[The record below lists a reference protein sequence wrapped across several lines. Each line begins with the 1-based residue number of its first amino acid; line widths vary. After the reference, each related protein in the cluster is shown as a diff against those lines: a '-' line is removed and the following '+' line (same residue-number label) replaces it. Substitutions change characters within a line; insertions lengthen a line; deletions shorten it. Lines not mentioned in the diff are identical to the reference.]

1 MFYDWLANRIDVILN
16 CVKHELNDLSLNTSN
31 IVQRCTQKGWDI
43 SYVVAKQK
51 VYYLP
56 HFLVFSV
63 LPNPSISLGESFITQ
78 VFDWYGVK
86 SKSFSFCL
94 LSPMWDVMGRDT
106 QREDI
111 SYIVSKQKVYYL
123 PRNFSVFSVSPNP
136 SLGLRKGLINRC
148 LICWCT

>member
-1 MFYDWLANRIDVILN
+1 MIESRFNTIKSLDRNDQRCLHVMIISLNRIDVILN

-51 VYYLP
+51 VSYLP

-78 VFDWYGVK
+78 VFDWFGV
-86 SKSFSFCL
+86 
-94 LSPMWDVMGRDT
+94 
-106 QREDI
+106 
-111 SYIVSKQKVYYL
+111 
-123 PRNFSVFSVSPNP
+123 
-136 SLGLRKGLINRC
+136 
-148 LICWCT
+148 